1 MNNYKALLNGVNTFI
16 FDYDGVMTDGRVIL
30 QHDDPPLRTAN
41 VRDGFVLQLA
51 VKLGYNIVVISGGV
65 SRSMDNRFVTLN
77 IKDAFTGVK
86 NKVAVF
92 EKYIKEKNINPEN
105 VVYMGDDIPDIPV
118 MKRVGVP
125 VSPADAVEEVKEVSV
140 YISDKNGGEGCVRDI
155 IEQVM
160 KVQGK
165 WMTPEAFTW

>member
-1 MNNYKALLNGVNTFI
+1 MSNYKALLTGVNTFM

-30 QHDDPPLRTAN
+30 QHNDPPLRTAN
-41 VRDGFVLQLA
+41 VRDGYVLQLA
-51 VKLGYNIVVISGGV
+51 VKMGYNVVVISGGF
-65 SRSMDNRFVTLN
+65 SRSMDNRFDTLN

-86 NKVAVF
+86 NKVEVF
-92 EKYIKEKNINPEN
+92 EKYIGKKNIDPQN

-118 MKRVGVP
+118 MKKVGVP
-125 VSPADAVEEVKEVSV
+125 VCPADAAEEVKEVSI
-140 YISDKNGGEGCVRDI
+140 YISDKKGGAGCVRDI

-160 KVQGK
+160 KIQGK

>member
-1 MNNYKALLNGVNTFI
+1 MNNYKELLTGVNTFI

-30 QHDDPPLRTAN
+30 QHNDPPLRTAN
-41 VRDGFVLQLA
+41 VRDGYVLQLA
-51 VKLGYNIVVISGGV
+51 VKLGYNVVVISGGF
-65 SRSMDNRFVTLN
+65 SRSMENRFDTLK
-77 IKDAFTGVK
+77 IKDAFIGVK
-86 NKVAVF
+86 NKVKVF
-92 EKYIKEKNINPEN
+92 ENYVSEKKIDPRN

-118 MKRVGVP
+118 MKKVGIP
-125 VSPADAVEEVKEVSV
+125 VCPADAAEEVKSISL
-140 YISDKNGGEGCVRDI
+140 YISDKKGGEGCVRDI